1 MRHRCWEFILLTKK
15 RRKFARNCGSTS
27 ELERRKRP
35 LHLSDLIPGPTM
47 AHARAAQIAM
57 LEITGLGSDS
67 REAGKGF
74 LFAALAGSHA
84 DGRDFV
90 GAAVKAGAAAIL
102 TDERP
107 LDAALDAIADT
118 GVPILTC
125 EAPRRE
131 LALAAARFWRRQPGL
146 IAAVTGTNGKTST
159 VEFIRQIW
167 RRATWDAASI
177 GTLGLQGPDPRTMQG
192 RMLGLPSLTTPD
204 AVSLHAA
211 LQPICGAGIT
221 HLALEA
227 SSHGLAQ
234 HRLDGLKIHIAGFTN
249 LSRDH
254 LDHHPD
260 MEAYFAAKARLFTEL
275 LMPGGCAVI
284 NIDDSYGARLAE
296 MMRNMNPQE
305 RVILTVGSDKRAD
318 FRITGVAAMDFGIDV
333 TVEHGGKSL
342 CIPMALAGTFQAVN
356 AVTAAVMAHASGLPL
371 HDSLWAL
378 PYVTGAEGRMQLVS
392 GHPAGARVVVDYAHT
407 PDALESALR
416 ALRPETQGRL
426 AVVFGAGGDRDAGK
440 RPMMGSTAKAHADL
454 VYVTDDNPR
463 SEDAATIRAAI
474 IETCPDAIEI
484 ADRGEAIA
492 AAMRELN
499 ADDVLLIAGKGHENV
514 QLVGSETL
522 PFSDS
527 SVARNAIRRLTAD
540 GDDG

>member
-1 MRHRCWEFILLTKK
+1 M
-15 RRKFARNCGSTS
+15 
-27 ELERRKRP
+27 
-35 LHLSDLIPGPTM
+35 HLSDLIPVAVD
-47 AHARAAQIAM
+47 AHADKATIST
-57 LEITGLGSDS
+57 LEITGISSDS
-67 REAGKGF
+67 RKAAAGHLFVAINGNSSDGRAYAATAVEAG
-74 LFAALAGSHA
+74 
-84 DGRDFV
+84 
-90 GAAVKAGAAAIL
+90 AVAIL
-102 TDERP
+102 TDEREP
-107 LDAALDAIADT
+107 DPSLAKLADS
-118 GVPILTC
+118 GVPVLTC
-125 EAPRRE
+125 PSPRHE
-131 LALAAARFWRRQPGL
+131 LALAAARFWRRQPGM

-159 VEFIRQIW
+159 VDFIRQIW

-211 LQPICGAGIT
+211 LQPICSAGIT

-234 HRLDGLKIHIAGFTN
+234 HRLDGLKIHVAGFTN

-254 LDHHPD
+254 LDHHTD

-275 LMPGGCAVI
+275 LMPGGSAVI
-284 NIDDSYGARLAE
+284 NIDDPYGARLDE
-296 MMRNMNPQE
+296 MMRNLAPQD
-305 RVILTVGSDKRAD
+305 RVILTVGSHKSAN
-318 FRITGVAAMDFGIDV
+318 FRISSVIAMDFGLDV
-333 TVEHGGKSL
+333 TVEHDGKSL

-407 PDALESALR
+407 PDALESALK
-416 ALRPETQGRL
+416 ALRPETRGRL

-440 RPMMGSTAKAHADL
+440 RPMMGSTAHRHADL

-463 SEDAATIRAAI
+463 SEDAAAIRTAI
-474 IETCPDAIEI
+474 IENCPNAIEI
-484 ADRGEAIA
+484 PDRGEAIA
-492 AAMRELN
+492 SAMRDLN
-499 ADDVLLIAGKGHENV
+499 ADDVLLIAGKGHESV

-540 GDDG
+540 GGDT

>member
-1 MRHRCWEFILLTKK
+1 
-15 RRKFARNCGSTS
+15 
-27 ELERRKRP
+27 
-35 LHLSDLIPGPTM
+35 
-47 AHARAAQIAM
+47 
-57 LEITGLGSDS
+57 
-67 REAGKGF
+67 
-74 LFAALAGSHA
+74 
-84 DGRDFV
+84 
-90 GAAVKAGAAAIL
+90 
-102 TDERP
+102 
-107 LDAALDAIADT
+107 
-118 GVPILTC
+118 LTC

-131 LALAAARFWRRQPGL
+131 LALAAARFWRRQPGM

-204 AVSLHAA
+204 AISLHAA

-254 LDHHPD
+254 LDHHRD

-296 MMRNMNPQE
+296 MMRNMSPQE

-333 TVEHGGKSL
+333 TVEHDGKSL

-407 PDALESALR
+407 PDALEAALR
-416 ALRPETQGRL
+416 ALRPETRGRL

-440 RPMMGSTAKAHADL
+440 RSMMGSAAKAHADL
-454 VYVTDDNPR
+454 VYVTDDIPR
-463 SEDAATIRAAI
+463 SEDAATIRAAS
-474 IETCPDAIEI
+474 IESCPDASVS
-484 ADRGEAIA
+484 ADRGEA
-492 AAMRELN
+492 
-499 ADDVLLIAGKGHENV
+499 
-514 QLVGSETL
+514 
-522 PFSDS
+522 
-527 SVARNAIRRLTAD
+527 
-540 GDDG
+540 

>member
-1 MRHRCWEFILLTKK
+1 
-15 RRKFARNCGSTS
+15 
-27 ELERRKRP
+27 

-47 AHARAAQIAM
+47 AHARAAQIAT

-74 LFAALAGSHA
+74 LFAALVGSHA
-84 DGRDFV
+84 DGRDF
-90 GAAVKAGAAAIL
+90 AATAVKAGAVAIL
-102 TDERP
+102 TDQRP
-107 LDAALDAIADT
+107 LDAALEAIADS

-125 EAPRRE
+125 ETPRRE
-131 LALAAARFWRRQPGL
+131 LALAAARFWPRQPGM

-254 LDHHPD
+254 LDHHRD

-296 MMRNMNPQE
+296 MMRNMSPQE

-333 TVEHGGKSL
+333 TVEHDGKSL

-407 PDALESALR
+407 PDALEAALR
-416 ALRPETQGRL
+416 ALRPETRGRL

-440 RPMMGSTAKAHADL
+440 RSMMGSAAKAHADL

-540 GDDG
+540 GGDG

>member
-1 MRHRCWEFILLTKK
+1 
-15 RRKFARNCGSTS
+15 
-27 ELERRKRP
+27 

-47 AHARAAQIAM
+47 AHPRAAEIATF
-57 LEITGLGSDS
+57 EITGLGSDS

-84 DGRDFV
+84 DGRDFSA
-90 GAAVKAGAAAIL
+90 AAVEAGAVAIL

-107 LDAALDAIADT
+107 FDDRLEAIAAS
-118 GVPILTC
+118 GVPILAC
-125 EAPRRE
+125 KSPRRE

-159 VEFIRQIW
+159 VEFLRQIW

-211 LQPICGAGIT
+211 LQPICSAGIT

-234 HRLDGLKIHIAGFTN
+234 HRLDGLKIHVAGFTN

-260 MEAYFAAKARLFTEL
+260 MEAYFAAKTRLFTEL
-275 LMPGGCAVI
+275 LMPGGSAVI
-284 NIDDSYGARLAE
+284 NIDDPYGARLAE
-296 MMRNMNPQE
+296 MMRNIKPQE
-305 RVILTVGSDKRAD
+305 RVILTVGSSKKAD
-318 FRITGVAAMDFGIDV
+318 FRISSVVAMDFGLDV
-333 TVEHGGKSL
+333 TVEHDGRSL

-356 AVTAAVMAHASGLPL
+356 AVTAAVMAHASGLAL

-407 PDALESALR
+407 PDALKSALT
-416 ALRPETQGRL
+416 ALRPETRGRL

-440 RPMMGSTAKAHADL
+440 RPMMGRTAHAHADL

-463 SEDAATIRAAI
+463 SEDATAIRAAI
-474 IETCPDAIEI
+474 LETCPNAIEI
-484 ADRGEAIA
+484 ADRGEAIG
-492 AAMRELN
+492 AAMREMN
-499 ADDVLLIAGKGHENV
+499 AEDVLLIAGKGHESV

-527 SVARNAIRRLTAD
+527 SVARNAIMRLTAD
-540 GDDG
+540 GGDK

>member
-1 MRHRCWEFILLTKK
+1 M
-15 RRKFARNCGSTS
+15 
-27 ELERRKRP
+27 
-35 LHLSDLIPGPTM
+35 HLSDLIPGPTM
-47 AHARAAQIAM
+47 AHPRAAEIAA
-57 LEITGLGSDS
+57 LKISGLGSDS
-67 REAGKGF
+67 REAGKDF
-74 LFAALAGSHA
+74 LFFALAGSHA
-84 DGRDFV
+84 DGRDFAS
-90 GAAVKAGAAAIL
+90 AAVESGAAAIL

-107 LDAALDAIADT
+107 LGDALAAIAAS
-118 GVPILTC
+118 GVPVLTC
-125 EAPRRE
+125 AAPRRE
-131 LALAAARFWRRQPGL
+131 LALAAARFWRRQPGM

-159 VEFIRQIW
+159 AEFLRQIW
-167 RRATWDAASI
+167 RRATWNAASI

-221 HLALEA
+221 HMALEA

-234 HRLDGLKIHIAGFTN
+234 HRLDGLNIHVAGFTN

-275 LMPGGCAVI
+275 LMPGGTAVI
-284 NIDDSYGARLAE
+284 NIDDAYGARLAE
-296 MMRNMNPQE
+296 MMRNLAPQE
-305 RVILTVGSDKRAD
+305 RVILTIGSDKKAD
-318 FRITGVAAMDFGIDV
+318 FRIISVDAMDFGLDV
-333 TVEHGGKSL
+333 TVEHDGKSL
-342 CIPMALAGTFQAVN
+342 SIPMALAGTFQAVN

-392 GHPAGARVVVDYAHT
+392 GHPVGARVVVDYAHT
-407 PDALESALR
+407 PDALESALK
-416 ALRPETQGRL
+416 ALRPETRGRL

-440 RPMMGSTAKAHADL
+440 RPMMGSTAHKHADL

-463 SEDAATIRAAI
+463 SEDAAAIRAAI

-484 ADRGEAIA
+484 ADRGDAIA
-492 AAMRELN
+492 AAMHDLN
-499 ADDVLLIAGKGHENV
+499 ADDVLLIAGKGHESV

-522 PFSDS
+522 PFNDS

-540 GDDG
+540 GGEA

>member
-1 MRHRCWEFILLTKK
+1 M
-15 RRKFARNCGSTS
+15 
-27 ELERRKRP
+27 
-35 LHLSDLIPGPTM
+35 HLSDLIPGPTM
-47 AHARAAQIAM
+47 AHPRAAEIAA

-74 LFAALAGSHA
+74 LFAAFAGNHA
-84 DGRDFV
+84 DGRDYAA
-90 GAAVKAGAAAIL
+90 AAVRSGATAIL
-102 TDERP
+102 TDDRP
-107 LDAALDAIADT
+107 PDDALKAIAAN
-118 GVPILTC
+118 GVPVLTC
-125 EAPRRE
+125 PSPRRE
-131 LALAAARFWRRQPGL
+131 LALAAARFWPRQPGM

-167 RRATWDAASI
+167 RRATWNAASI

-192 RMLGLPSLTTPD
+192 QMLGLPSLTTPD

-234 HRLDGLKIHIAGFTN
+234 HRLDGLKIHVAGFTN
-249 LSRDH
+249 LTRDH
-254 LDHHPD
+254 LDHHAD
-260 MEAYFAAKARLFTEL
+260 MEDYFAAKARLFTEL

-284 NIDDSYGARLAE
+284 NIDDPYGARLNE
-296 MMRNMNPQE
+296 IMRNLDPQD
-305 RVILTVGSDKRAD
+305 RVILTVGSHKSAN
-318 FRITGVAAMDFGIDV
+318 FRISSVEAMDFGLDV
-333 TVEHGGKSL
+333 TVEHEGNSL

-356 AVTAAVMAHASGLPL
+356 AVTAAVMAHASGLAL

-416 ALRPETQGRL
+416 ALRPETRGRL
-426 AVVFGAGGDRDAGK
+426 AVVFGAGGDRDVGK
-440 RPMMGSTAKAHADL
+440 RPMMGSAANKHADL
-454 VYVTDDNPR
+454 IYVTDDNPR
-463 SEDAATIRAAI
+463 SEEASTIRAAI
-474 IETCPDAIEI
+474 IENCPKAIEI
-484 ADRGEAIA
+484 ADRGDAIA
-492 AAMRELN
+492 AAMRELT
-499 ADDVLLIAGKGHENV
+499 ADDVLLIAGKGHESV
-514 QLVGSETL
+514 QLVGNETL

-540 GDDG
+540 GGDA